1 LSNHAKRQQTGW
13 ASTVKKQ
20 AITQQP
26 CHTPS
31 LCYEAQ
37 AMRALADPTR
47 LAILQVLANEPYCVS
62 SLAQTLQLSQPTVS
76 RHLRILH
83 DLLLVSARRQG
94 QNVLYELSDRRI
106 IKAIALLCQALGDTS
121 GKLTRHLGATQ

>member
-1 LSNHAKRQQTGW
+1 M
-13 ASTVKKQ
+13 KKQ
-20 AITQQP
+20 ATTHQP

-37 AMRALADPTR
+37 ALRALADPTR
-47 LAILQVLANEPYCVS
+47 LVILRALADEPCCVS
-62 SLAQTLQLSQPTVS
+62 SLAQTLQLPQPTVS

-94 QNVLYELSDRRI
+94 QNVLYELRDRRVI
-106 IKAIALLCQALGDTS
+106 EAIALLRQALNETS
-121 GKLTRHLGATQ
+121 SELTRRLGATH

>member
-1 LSNHAKRQQTGW
+1 
-13 ASTVKKQ
+13 VEKQ
-20 AITQQP
+20 ATTHQP

-37 AMRALADPTR
+37 ALRALADPTR
-47 LAILQVLANEPYCVS
+47 LAILRVLANEPCCVS

-83 DLLLVSARRQG
+83 NVLLVSARRQG

-106 IKAIALLCQALGDTS
+106 IKAIASLCQVLGDTS
-121 GKLTRHLGATQ
+121 SELLRHLGATH